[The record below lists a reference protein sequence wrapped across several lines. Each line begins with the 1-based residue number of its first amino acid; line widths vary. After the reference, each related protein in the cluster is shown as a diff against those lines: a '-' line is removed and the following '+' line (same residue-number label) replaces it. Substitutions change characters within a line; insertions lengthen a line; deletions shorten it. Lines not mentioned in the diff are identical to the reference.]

1 MYLRP
6 FVVSLSNH
14 ERGCDYRPLKG
25 SIGSRSNANQGND
38 FLTHL
43 KMLRTQT
50 EKNDDRRV
58 IGLIS
63 DTHGLIRPEALEAL
77 QGVELIIHAGDIG
90 KREVI
95 DALQDIAPVLAIKG
109 NNDIGSWAHRFPE
122 TKLVKSGNTRLFV
135 IHNVNEL
142 ECDPVARRYQ
152 VVVSGHSHKPSV
164 STRDG
169 VLFVNPGSAGPRR
182 FKLPIAVGKLFIEDN
197 QVNAA
202 IIELP
207 V

>member
-1 MYLRP
+1 M
-6 FVVSLSNH
+6 
-14 ERGCDYRPLKG
+14 
-25 SIGSRSNANQGND
+25 
-38 FLTHL
+38 
-43 KMLRTQT
+43 
-50 EKNDDRRV
+50 

-90 KREVI
+90 KPEVI
-95 DALQDIAPVLAIKG
+95 DALKGIAPLVAIKG
-109 NNDIGSWAHRFPE
+109 NIDTGMWAKRLPDTTSVKSDD
-122 TKLVKSGNTRLFV
+122 TKLFI
-135 IHNVNEL
+135 IHNVKEL
-142 ECDPVARRYQ
+142 DCDPLARGYQ
-152 VVVSGHSHKPSV
+152 VVISGHSHKPSV
-164 STRDG
+164 LTRDG

>member
-1 MYLRP
+1 M
-6 FVVSLSNH
+6 
-14 ERGCDYRPLKG
+14 
-25 SIGSRSNANQGND
+25 
-38 FLTHL
+38 
-43 KMLRTQT
+43 
-50 EKNDDRRV
+50 

-90 KREVI
+90 KPEVI
-95 DALQDIAPVLAIKG
+95 DALKDIAPSLAIKG
-109 NNDIGSWAHRFPE
+109 NNDIGHWAQRLPD
-122 TKLVKSGNTRLFV
+122 TKLVKAGDTQIVCHSQRQRAGLRSPLHAA
-135 IHNVNEL
+135 IKSSI
-142 ECDPVARRYQ
+142 
-152 VVVSGHSHKPSV
+152 SGHSHKPSV
-164 STRDG
+164 LTRDG